1 MTVLVAAL
9 KRLLG
14 DVVAFVE
21 FGGRVTLRSYQREI
35 ARAVVESIINGRGLS
50 FVVMI
55 ARQGGKNEVQSHIEA
70 FLLTLY
76 SQMGGELVKASPT
89 FKPQTENAMR
99 RLEKSLRSHILTKK
113 LWGKESGYIYKIGNA
128 RAVFF
133 SAHEGANV
141 VGATAS
147 VLLECDEA
155 QDVEIAKWDKDFA
168 PMGAATNAT
177 TLFCGTAWT
186 DRTLLARELRAARV
200 LEAADG
206 LRRVFVVP
214 WDVVAKE
221 VPVYGDY
228 VQKQIAKLGRN
239 HPLIRTQYFLE
250 EIGGEGGMFP
260 EARRALMWGDHKRRV
275 VPAQGAI
282 YAMCIDLAGEDEEGL
297 EGEELRLIEPR
308 RDSTALT
315 VFEVDLS
322 TVSDEL
328 INAPTYKVV
337 FRQRWTGTKHT
348 ALYGRIWGLIGL
360 WKPRKI
366 VVDATGVG
374 AGLSSFLDSAFP
386 SRVLPFVFSS
396 KTKSDL
402 FWKFLAVCDTGRFKE
417 WKRELKHDEQD
428 DFWRECDACEYEVRE
443 GAGKLVKWGVPPGA
457 RNSETGELLH
467 DDFLISAAMC
477 AVLDDEMWAVDGGR
491 VVVQGR
497 DPLEDDKGF

>member
-1 MTVLVAAL
+1 MSLLVGAL
-9 KRLLG
+9 KKLLG

-21 FGGRVTLRSYQREI
+21 FGGAVKLRSYQREI
-35 ARAVVESIINGRGLS
+35 ARAVIESVINKRGLT

-55 ARQGGKNEVQSHIEA
+55 SRQGGKNEVQSHIEA

-76 SQMGGELVKASPT
+76 SQIGGELVKASPT

-113 LWGKESGYIYKIGNA
+113 MWGKESGYIYKIGNA
-128 RAVFF
+128 RAAFF

-168 PMGAATNAT
+168 PMAASTNAT

-200 LEAADG
+200 LEVADG
-206 LRRVFVVP
+206 LRRVFLVP
-214 WDVVAKE
+214 WEAVAAE
-221 VPVYGDY
+221 VPAYGDY

-260 EARRALMWGDHKRRV
+260 EARRALMVGDHKRRV
-275 VPAQGAI
+275 GPGLGAI
-282 YAMCIDLAGEDEEGL
+282 YAMCIDLAGEDEDGL
-297 EGEELRLIEPR
+297 EGDELRMIEPR

-322 TVSDEL
+322 SVSDEL

-337 FRQRWTGTKHT
+337 YRQRWTGTKHT
-348 ALYGRIWGLIGL
+348 ALYGKLRGLIGL

-374 AGLSSFLDSAFP
+374 AGLSSFLEKSYRG
-386 SRVLPFVFSS
+386 RVVPFVFSS

-402 FWKFLAVCDTGRFKE
+402 FWNFLAVCDTGRFKE
-417 WKRELKHDEQD
+417 WTRELKHDEQE
-428 DFWRECDACEYEVRE
+428 DFWRECDACQYEVRE
-443 GAGKLVKWGVPPGA
+443 GAGKLVRWGVPHGT
-457 RNSETGELLH
+457 RNNETGELLH
-467 DDFLISAAMC
+467 DDFLISAALC
-477 AVLDDEMWAVDGGR
+477 AVLDSEVWAVEGGR
-491 VVVQGR
+491 EVVRGR
-497 DPLEDDKGF
+497 DPLEDEKGF